1 MYKPAD
7 MALWQGRI
15 DQEPE
20 GDLRRWHQAVVPFSP
35 DGGEP
40 GIALLG
46 ICCDAGVARNQ
57 GRPGARNGPDAIRA
71 ALSGQAWHLA
81 LPCYDVGNLVCAGND
96 LEGLQEEQALWVE
109 KLLELEHFPLLLGGG
124 HEIAF
129 GSYLGLLRR
138 LKRRGE
144 AAVIGVINFD
154 AHFDMRKSPQPNSG
168 TSFLQI
174 ADLCREEQR
183 EFRYFCLGLSQV
195 ANTKA
200 LFDRARGLGVQW
212 LLDESLTSWDLAHAE
227 ARLTDFLAGCDV
239 IYLSIDLDVLPL
251 AVAPG
256 VSAPA
261 ARGVPLEVVEHLLTW
276 IRNEAGNRLALADI
290 AEYNPAFDM
299 DGRTAKVA
307 ARLCHILA
315 RQAEPQSPSSATPGH
330 LLPKGEGI
338 ISNPSPSGRGWP
350 KAG

>member
-35 DGGEP
+35 DGEP

-46 ICCDAGVARNQ
+46 ICSDTGVSRNL
-57 GRPGARNGPDAIRA
+57 GRPGARKGPDAIRT
-71 ALSGQAWHLA
+71 ALGGQAWHLA
-81 LPCYDVGNLVCAGND
+81 LPCYDAGNLICIDEN
-96 LEGLQEEQALWVE
+96 LEALQEEQSLWVE
-109 KLLELEHFPLLLGGG
+109 KLLDLGHFPLLLGGG

-129 GSYLGLLRR
+129 GSYLGLGRWLEMRD
-138 LKRRGE
+138 E

-154 AHFDMRKSPQPNSG
+154 AHFDMRKSPEPNSG

-174 ADLCREEQR
+174 ADLCRER
-183 EFRYFCLGLSQV
+183 ERKFRYFCLGLSEV
-195 ANTKA
+195 ANTRA
-200 LFDRARGLGVQW
+200 LFDRAGTLGVEW
-212 LLDESLTSWDLAHAE
+212 LTDESLTSWNLAHAE
-227 ARLTDFLAGCDV
+227 ERLTSFLAGCDL
-239 IYLSIDLDVLPL
+239 IYLSIDLDVLPP

-261 ARGVPLEVVEHLLTW
+261 ARGVPLEVVEHLLAW
-276 IRNEAGNRLALADI
+276 IRNKAGKRLALADI
-290 AEYNPAFDM
+290 AEYNPALDT

-307 ARLCHILA
+307 ARLCHMLV
-315 RQAEPQSPSSATPGH
+315 R
-330 LLPKGEGI
+330 
-338 ISNPSPSGRGWP
+338 
-350 KAG
+350 

>member
-1 MYKPAD
+1 MHKAAD
-7 MALWQGRI
+7 MALWRGRI

-35 DGGEP
+35 DGEH

-46 ICCDAGVARNQ
+46 ICCDTGVSRNQ
-57 GRPGARNGPDAIRA
+57 GRPGARNGPDAIRT
-71 ALSGQAWHLA
+71 ALGGQAWHLA
-81 LPCYDVGNLVCAGND
+81 LPCYDSGNLLCIDDD
-96 LEGLQEEQALWVE
+96 LEALQEEQSSWVE
-109 KLLELEHFPLLLGGG
+109 KLLCLGHFPLLLGGG

-129 GSYLGLLRR
+129 GSYLGLSRW
-138 LKRRGE
+138 LKRRGD

-154 AHFDMRKSPQPNSG
+154 AHFDMRESREPNSG

-174 ADLCREEQR
+174 AELCREQRR
-183 EFRYFCLGLSQV
+183 EFRYFCLGLSEV

-200 LFDRARGLGVQW
+200 LFDRAGALGVEW
-212 LLDESLTSWDLAHAE
+212 LLDESLTSWNLVHAE
-227 ARLTDFLAGCDV
+227 KRLSDFLAGCDH
-239 IYLSIDLDVLPL
+239 IYLSIDLDVLPQ

-276 IRNEAGNRLALADI
+276 IRNKAGNRLALADI
-290 AEYNPAFDM
+290 AECNPAFDT

-307 ARLCHILA
+307 ARLCHILV
-315 RQAEPQSPSSATPGH
+315 R
-330 LLPKGEGI
+330 
-338 ISNPSPSGRGWP
+338 
-350 KAG
+350 

>member
-7 MALWQGRI
+7 MILWQGRI

-46 ICCDAGVARNQ
+46 ICSDIGVSRNH
-57 GRPGARNGPDAIRA
+57 GRPGARNGPDAIRT

-81 LPCYDVGNLVCAGND
+81 LPCYDVGNLICIDDD
-96 LEGLQEEQALWVE
+96 LEALQEEQACWVE
-109 KLLELEHFPLLLGGG
+109 KLLELGHFPLLLGGG
-124 HEIAF
+124 HEIVF
-129 GSYLGLLRR
+129 GNYLGLSRR
-138 LKRRGE
+138 LEGQRD
-144 AAVIGVINFD
+144 AVVIGVINFD

-174 ADLCREEQR
+174 ADLCREQQR
-183 EFRYFCLGLSQV
+183 QFRYFCLGLSEV
-195 ANTKA
+195 SNTKA
-200 LFDRARGLGVQW
+200 LFDRARALGVEW
-212 LLDESLTSWDLAHAE
+212 LIDESLTSWNLANAE
-227 ARLTDFLAGCDV
+227 QRLTNFLAGCDS
-239 IYLSIDLDVLPL
+239 IYLSIDLDVLPA

-261 ARGVPLEVVEHLLTW
+261 ARGVPIEVVEHLLTW
-276 IRNEAGNRLALADI
+276 IRNKARNRLALADI
-290 AEYNPAFDM
+290 AEYNPAFDI

-307 ARLCHILA
+307 ARLCHMLA
-315 RQAEPQSPSSATPGH
+315 R
-330 LLPKGEGI
+330 
-338 ISNPSPSGRGWP
+338 
-350 KAG
+350 